1 MTDIPAPAKRF
12 RVAAMTKFSR
22 YGLIVTGVVVLA
34 LIAGPLWLGRAQMR
48 LMVEICTL
56 LTLAQMWNM
65 LAGYAGL
72 VSVGQQA
79 FVGLGSYA
87 FLAFAV
93 FLGVPP
99 LLAIPLAGLAAAI
112 LAIPTAALVF
122 RLKGAYFAI
131 GTWVAAEVYML
142 VFAQLSVFG
151 GGSGMSLPI
160 EVVRG
165 VAQDAGTRE
174 AVTYWIA
181 LGLAVGAIALVY
193 TLLRSRYGLALAAIR
208 DSEPAAASLGVDTA
222 RAKYVVYVMA
232 AFVTGLAGALVLL
245 SNLRVSPDAAF
256 SVMDWTAYVIFIVV
270 IGGVGRIEGPI
281 VGTIVFFLLRGLLSD
296 LGSAY
301 LIILGLIA
309 VGVMLVAPRGLWGL
323 AVSKFGVE
331 LFPIQRRLDT
341 SPR

>member
-22 YGLIVTGVVVLA
+22 YGLIVTGLVVLA
-34 LIAGPLWLGRAQMR
+34 LIAGPLWLDRSQMR

-99 LLAIPLAGLAAAI
+99 LLAIPLAGLTAAI

-160 EVVRG
+160 AVVRG

-331 LFPIQRRLDT
+331 LFPIQRRLDI